1 MYFFSKSPNSAS
13 AANHPY
19 MDKELIE
26 LHENHR
32 QNHNLM
38 EYQSDAY
45 MEAEND
51 NQSETSEV
59 DGSDIKVPTA

>member
-1 MYFFSKSPNSAS
+1 
-13 AANHPY
+13 
-19 MDKELIE
+19 
-26 LHENHR
+26 
-32 QNHNLM
+32 M

-59 DGSDIKVPTA
+59 DGSDIKVPTAYNILGIQRLLQLCLPHTQNNIKSRNF